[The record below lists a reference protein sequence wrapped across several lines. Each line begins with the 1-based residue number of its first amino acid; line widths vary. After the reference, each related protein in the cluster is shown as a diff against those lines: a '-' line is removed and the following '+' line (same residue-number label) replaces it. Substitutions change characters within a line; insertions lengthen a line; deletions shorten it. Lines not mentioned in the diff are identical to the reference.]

1 MKEGLLFERFKVQT
15 QKCLLISSGAA
26 LFLILSGISRS
37 VSDTPPNHYT
47 MKIQLF
53 SQLAK
58 NKIETYHSSD
68 FEAGGYKWKLVVY
81 PNGNKDKGITDHI
94 SLYLVMTQV
103 ESLNPGWEIRT
114 VFRLYLLD
122 QNKDNY
128 FTLGDI
134 AGKRF
139 HRMKHEWGF
148 DKFVPL
154 TLFNDP
160 AKGYLVNDTCVFGA
174 EVYITQEKHT
184 GKGEILSMIKDAI
197 SYKHTWKIDDFSSL
211 SDECINSIPFNAAD
225 QKWKIQVY
233 PKGKGSGIG
242 NYISIYLALAEP
254 EKLSSTTKIYA
265 EFTVRILDRINGKHY
280 VGTANYWFSASNN
293 VCGWPRFVSVP
304 YFNMQ
309 QAGLLWKNICIV
321 EADVTVHGVA
331 NAL

>member
-1 MKEGLLFERFKVQT
+1 MEDLTLLEQD
-15 QKCLLISSGAA
+15 
-26 LFLILSGISRS
+26 GISRS

-58 NKIETYHSSD
+58 NKIETYQSSD

-94 SLYLVMTQV
+94 SLYLAMTQV
-103 ESLNPGWEIRT
+103 DSLNPGWEIRT

-128 FTLGDI
+128 FTLGDT

-139 HRMKHEWGF
+139 HRMKFEWGF

-160 AKGYLVNDTCVFGA
+160 AKGFLVNDTCVFGA
-174 EVYITQEKHT
+174 EVYVTQEKHT

-197 SYKHTWKIDDFSSL
+197 SYKHTWRIDNFSSL
-211 SDECINSIPFNAAD
+211 KDECLNSIPFNAAD
-225 QKWKIQVY
+225 QTWKIQVY

-242 NYISIYLALAEP
+242 TYMSIFLALAEP

-265 EFTVRILDRINGKHY
+265 EFTLRILDQINGKHY
-280 VGTANYWFSASNN
+280 FGTANYWFSASNN
-293 VCGWPRFVSVP
+293 VRGWPRFVSLP
-304 YFNMQ
+304 YFNMPQ
-309 QAGLLWKNICIV
+309 GGLQFKNICIV
-321 EADVTVHGVA
+321 EAEVTVHGIA